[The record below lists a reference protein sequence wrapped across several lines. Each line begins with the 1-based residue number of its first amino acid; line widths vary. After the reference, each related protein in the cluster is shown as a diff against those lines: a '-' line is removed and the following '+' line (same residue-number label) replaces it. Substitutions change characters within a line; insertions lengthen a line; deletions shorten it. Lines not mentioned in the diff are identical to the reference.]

1 MRGTVD
7 VEKGADG
14 GPLGTP
20 QLTGVVGQKKKKNR
34 QDQRVLYHLS
44 QGGGIG
50 QQYESP
56 QLR

>member
-20 QLTGVVGQKKKKNR
+20 QLTGVVGQKKKNKTGKTR
-34 QDQRVLYHLS
+34 EYC
-44 QGGGIG
+44 IT
-50 QQYESP
+50 
-56 QLR
+56 